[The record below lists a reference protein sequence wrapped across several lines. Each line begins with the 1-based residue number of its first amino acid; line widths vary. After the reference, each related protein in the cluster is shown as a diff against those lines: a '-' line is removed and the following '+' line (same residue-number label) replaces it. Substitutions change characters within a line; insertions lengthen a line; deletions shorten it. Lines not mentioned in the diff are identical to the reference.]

1 MDKKYKKFDSVILEY
16 DLELIKFRFEEIS
29 QK

>member
-1 MDKKYKKFDSVILEY
+1 MDKKYKKFDSVIFEY